1 MSYLLLTESLKNL
14 NTCHQLLDYKIA
26 RMNDLLCSFGGQ
38 HVGAPAS
45 SEVEDIDDCVFW
57 RPVYDIDRE
66 LKKSFQDVGGRTSDI
81 CFLEGLTNLII
92 DDKKLRMHSTK
103 VAESLLSK
111 HNSPKSFGPVGNCI
125 NSITTDLSLS

>member
-1 MSYLLLTESLKNL
+1 MKLKSRHSSL
-14 NTCHQLLDYKIA
+14 DSKIA

-66 LKKSFQDVGGRTSDI
+66 LKK
-81 CFLEGLTNLII
+81 
-92 DDKKLRMHSTK
+92 
-103 VAESLLSK
+103 
-111 HNSPKSFGPVGNCI
+111 
-125 NSITTDLSLS
+125 